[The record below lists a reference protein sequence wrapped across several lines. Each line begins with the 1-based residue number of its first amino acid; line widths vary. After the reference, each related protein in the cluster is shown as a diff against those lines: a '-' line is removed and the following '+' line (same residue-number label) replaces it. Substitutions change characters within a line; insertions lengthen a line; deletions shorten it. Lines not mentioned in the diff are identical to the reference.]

1 MPGPRSSPLSLAL
14 LVVVLAGAVL
24 FVSGACGGGGG
35 SSEVTVRLVTP
46 AGPTATPT
54 LLPGETVTALE
65 PPELVLS
72 TFEVYQAGTVLVSV
86 TGDIRG
92 GQVTFLGRKFPLTPG
107 SQSQYSFV
115 PVDTEDPPGEYVM
128 KVDVTLPTGT
138 KGTLQETITVLATE
152 WTTEYLE
159 FTPEQV
165 TEYLDPAVIAEEE
178 ATLKSLYTRVT
189 PEKLWDG
196 FWQLPV
202 AGVLTSRYGEQRS
215 INGSEPSGHHGGT
228 DFGALEG
235 TPVTAT
241 NSGKVVLARQMK
253 VHGNMVVVDHGGGL
267 YSSYGHL
274 SAIQVAEGDAVEAGQ
289 QIGLVGNTG
298 LSTGAHLH
306 WEMASNGILL
316 DAVRFTD
323 GTNGF

>member
-1 MPGPRSSPLSLAL
+1 MGDRFRR
-14 LVVVLAGAVL
+14 AG
-24 FVSGACGGGGG
+24 
-35 SSEVTVRLVTP
+35 
-46 AGPTATPT
+46 
-54 LLPGETVTALE
+54 
-65 PPELVLS
+65 
-72 TFEVYQAGTVLVSV
+72 
-86 TGDIRG
+86 
-92 GQVTFLGRKFPLTPG
+92 
-107 SQSQYSFV
+107 
-115 PVDTEDPPGEYVM
+115 
-128 KVDVTLPTGT
+128 
-138 KGTLQETITVLATE
+138 
-152 WTTEYLE
+152 
-159 FTPEQV
+159 
-165 TEYLDPAVIAEEE
+165 
-178 ATLKSLYTRVT
+178 
-189 PEKLWDG
+189 
-196 FWQLPV
+196 
-202 AGVLTSRYGEQRS
+202 
-215 INGSEPSGHHGGT
+215 
-228 DFGALEG
+228 G